1 MSQNLLFEELYRIRE
16 MMGVKTNSNTLL
28 SEVKNLLLE
37 GVDPTDVP
45 KAAKKLIGLED
56 EMITVFAKAGLEDA
70 LVKVSDDMMA
80 AVGKKTFAELMT
92 DVVGKGY
99 ADSVDEIT
107 QESIEQYIKGTPEL
121 LKVVD
126 DLAIKVVQDV
136 YSTEIKAIT
145 NLQNI
150 FDDAAEALKG
160 ELSDAEYNL
169 VKNLPADIE
178 TKIATPVTTFNK
190 GPLKTT
196 LEAQDELLSKLPQ
209 SDEVVNMRLNIKLK
223 QNQIAQVE
231 IRVQEELNQAAAKQ
245 EADAIEDLASKG
257 ISDLADE
264 GLESGMDFKK
274 IADDAVEEACTK
286 NPKLCKGLDLDTLKG
301 DLEAFLKN
309 LTENANRAQKVWDKY
324 GPTQKLEILNR
335 LIKKIEK
342 NSTNLDK
349 KGGEGFS
356 TWLINFFKKRGKNA
370 KDADKIPW
378 GKIYKVMFVGYLLVC
393 NGLNPDYEKLETNA
407 LSQIKPIFKGFLA
420 CAGKALFWPGSL
432 IYDTITGISQAI
444 NAVDNTRD
452 GFIEWFKEEQEDG
465 KYSGFNSKNSAQ
477 DQNTGEWYVVN
488 SDDDVILFKYIE
500 DKETFEE
507 VK

>member
-37 GVDPTDVP
+37 AVDPTDVP
-45 KAAKKLIGLED
+45 KVAKKLIGLED
-56 EMITVFAKAGLEDA
+56 EMVTVFAKAGLEDA

-92 DVVGKGY
+92 DLIGKGY

-121 LKVVD
+121 LKIVD

-190 GPLKTT
+190 GPLKTA

-231 IRVQEELNQAAAKQ
+231 IRIQDELNQAAAKQ
-245 EADAIEDLASKG
+245 EADAIEDLAKRG
-257 ISDLADE
+257 LDNLSDELD
-264 GLESGMDFKK
+264 SGTNFQK
-274 IADDAVEEACTK
+274 IADEAVEDLCAK
-286 NPKLCKGLDLDTLKG
+286 NPKLCKGIDLDTLKG
-301 DLEAFLKN
+301 DFEAFIKN

-324 GPTQKLEILNR
+324 GPTERLKILNN
-335 LIKKIEK
+335 LIKKIEE
-342 NSTNLDK
+342 NAVNIDK
-349 KGGEGFS
+349 KGGKGFS
-356 TWLINFFKKRGKNA
+356 EWIISLFKKSGKNA
-370 KDADKIPW
+370 KEADKIPW
-378 GKIYKVMFVGYLLVC
+378 GKIWKVGAMAYLIVC
-393 NGLNPDYEKLETNA
+393 SGFNPDYEKLETDWR
-407 LSQIKPIFKGFLA
+407 SQARPMFEGFLS
-420 CAGKALFWPGSL
+420 CAAQALVWPGSI
-432 IYDTITGISQAI
+432 IYQSVTGVVQWF
-444 NAVDNTRD
+444 NAVENNRD

-465 KYSGFNSKNSAQ
+465 KYSGFNAKNSAKDQ
-477 DQNTGEWYVVN
+477 DTGEWYVVN